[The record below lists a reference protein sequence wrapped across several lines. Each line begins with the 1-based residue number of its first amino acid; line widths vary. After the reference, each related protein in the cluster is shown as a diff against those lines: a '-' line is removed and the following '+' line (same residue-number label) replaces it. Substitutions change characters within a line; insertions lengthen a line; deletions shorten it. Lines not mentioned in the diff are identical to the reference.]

1 MSMTINFLSRRHLGY
16 LLPYLYVSACIV
28 TEGPI
33 IYGFSIV
40 IIQPFIKCT
49 LCIISIAKENHTT
62 ASICPL
68 HKIYDLSTANS
79 KHRYHTKNQNDNRL
93 SRFNKSFT
101 FYDVTTTTD
110 SIL

>member
-28 TEGPI
+28 TERPI
-33 IYGFSIV
+33 IYDFSIM
-40 IIQPFIKCT
+40 ITQPFIKCT
-49 LCIISIAKENHTT
+49 LVSFLLRKENHTT
-62 ASICPL
+62 TSICPF
-68 HKIYDLSTANS
+68 HKKYDLSTANS

-93 SRFNKSFT
+93 SRFNKSFA
-101 FYDVTTTTD
+101 FYDVATTAA